1 MVSVQGNVCRWS
13 VYIITSGLNMDGIS
27 NLRIQPLSVHLY
39 MIYGVG
45 TKGRGEGHTMKWL
58 VTWILV

>member
-1 MVSVQGNVCRWS
+1 M
-13 VYIITSGLNMDGIS
+13 ITSGLNMDGIS